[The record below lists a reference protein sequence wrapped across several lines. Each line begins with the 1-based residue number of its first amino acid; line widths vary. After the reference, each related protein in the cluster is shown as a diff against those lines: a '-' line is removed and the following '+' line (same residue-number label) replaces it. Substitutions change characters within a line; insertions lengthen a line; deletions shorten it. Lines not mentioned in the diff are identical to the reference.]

1 MVVPKRDPNGYIIMS
16 EQRDKPQ
23 DKPQDKAEAP
33 ETAAETITPVSY
45 TELFKE
51 STALTKTS
59 YILGAIAAGV
69 SGSCFNLLIVAMGQ
83 IYDEHTEE
91 DEDDYD
97 FFKEEC
103 KMIYVMIFGA
113 TVLILAAYTASV
125 CFTRV
130 SQAVG
135 LRYRT
140 RYYHAALAKD
150 IKYFDHNNAA
160 ELPGKMN
167 QDCEAIEGAT
177 GEKMMFLYEISTYC
191 LIGVVIA
198 LYKSPQ
204 LFLLGLAIL
213 PYAFGGMSIAG
224 YGMVKG
230 RALQFAAYS
239 KAGAVSEETLVDV
252 KTVASFN
259 AQDYMADRYE
269 RELAAPQAATSKV
282 GAIMGL
288 GWGIVW
294 SSWLLCAALMFWGS
308 VKWINDEHK
317 NWIWGDVMEGT
328 DVVVC
333 FWVVILVCLWLGG
346 VVPGVNA
353 MLAGQIAA
361 SRALSFIN
369 EPSTFSDGTD
379 CKSLSGKV
387 EFADVHFAY
396 PKAPEVPILRGL
408 SFTCEAGEK
417 TAIVGESGAGKSTI
431 VQLLE
436 RFYEPQQGAV
446 LYDGIPSTSY
456 DIANLRQQLGYV
468 SQEPILFNMTIED
481 NIKLGSPQAST
492 QEVEAAAKEAY
503 AFDFISALQ
512 DGFATE
518 VGPKGSRLSGGQ
530 KQRIAIARALIKKPK
545 IMLLD
550 EATSA
555 LDNESESIVLRAL
568 DSIYS
573 RTGMTVISVA
583 QKLSTISSS
592 HKIVV
597 LREGR
602 AVEQGTH
609 QELLAANGTYSE
621 MFAAQGAPAVMQ
633 AVAMVTVQ
641 NLTSLPGSTLTE
653 DEDSPRAAAIKSLP
667 FWRIMKAALPY
678 WPLLVLALTSTVAC
692 GAILPIFGYIL
703 GKLTW
708 DITGKGGDRLEDR
721 VREYSL
727 WLLGLAAVLLVS
739 FFLMQWSM
747 SLLQSYVTRSLR
759 KQVFTKLLHM
769 DGHFMDT
776 ANPGLLSINLS
787 RDTELVNAAG
797 GPMLSFIIIIA
808 VCFGVSI
815 TISFF
820 WQWQVTCVMILIMPI
835 ECLAYYN
842 RYAVKSTGLS
852 HPRIQ
857 NALALTSD
865 SIMSMKTVHSFMMQE
880 ALENNFESQI
890 KEAYEKCKW
899 EAHWNGLG
907 YGAGLGFMLYAVA
920 ALFYFGGW
928 MEVKDQAG
936 GPDVTVVIFTHL
948 QAVMLIGI
956 SAAFASDLTEGSRA
970 ASRVY
975 KLIDYVPSIDS
986 QSVEGACTD
995 IRGQVTF
1002 SNVSFK
1008 YPSRDNLVLQ
1018 GVTFDVQPGKYIG
1031 ITGSSGS
1038 GKSTLSA
1045 LLLRF
1050 YEPTE
1055 GFICIDGVD
1064 IRTYNIKHL
1073 RSAVSLV
1080 GQEPVLFS
1088 GSVRSNV
1095 DFGLGKSDAEIRD
1108 ALVHASLPKFAD
1120 DLDKEVGVRGGQ
1132 VSGGQKQRLA
1142 IARALLRSPK
1152 ILMLDEATSALDSKT
1167 ELKIMEALEYAGR
1180 GRTVILVAHRLST
1193 IAKCDEIL
1201 VMDAGVI
1208 KEKGTHA
1215 QLRAQPDGIYQRL
1228 LAAAGLK

>member
-1 MVVPKRDPNGYIIMS
+1 MTNLQ
-16 EQRDKPQ
+16 EKPQ
-23 DKPQDKAEAP
+23 DKTEPVPAP
-33 ETAAETITPVSY
+33 AAEPITPASY
-45 TELFKE
+45 AELFQDT
-51 STALTKTS
+51 SALTKS
-59 YILGAIAAGV
+59 NYIIGVIAASI
-69 SGSCFNLLIVAMGQ
+69 SGSCFNLLVLCMGQ

-97 FFKEEC
+97 MFKEET
-103 KMIYVMIFGA
+103 KMVLIMAIGA
-113 TVLILAAYTASV
+113 TVLIISAYVASV

-135 LRYRT
+135 LRFRT

-150 IKYFDHNNAA
+150 INYFDLHNSA
-160 ELPGKMN
+160 ELPGRMN

-177 GEKMMFLYEISTYC
+177 GEKMMFLYEIATYC
-191 LIGVVIA
+191 LLGMAIVM
-198 LYKSPQ
+198 YKSPQ
-204 LFLLGLAIL
+204 LFLVGFSIL
-213 PYAFGGMSIAG
+213 PYAFGGMTIAG
-224 YGMVKG
+224 IGMTRG
-230 RALQFAAYS
+230 QAMQLAAYN
-239 KAGAVSEETLVDV
+239 KAGAVSEEALADV

-259 AQDYMADRYE
+259 AQDYVADKYE

-294 SSWLLCAALMFWGS
+294 SSWLLSAVLIFWTS
-308 VKWINDEHK
+308 VKWVNDERK
-317 NWIWGDVMEGT
+317 NWIWGDVMEGA
-328 DVVVC
+328 DVVVA
-333 FWVVILVCLWLGG
+333 FWVVTLVCLWLGG
-346 VVPGVNA
+346 VVPGVSS
-353 MLAGQIAA
+353 MLAGKLAGG
-361 SRALSFIN
+361 RALQFISESSAFAN
-369 EPSTFSDGTD
+369 GSEQR
-379 CKSLSGKV
+379 SLHGNV
-387 EFADVHFAY
+387 EFQDVHFAY
-396 PKAPEVPILRGL
+396 PKAPDVPILRGL
-408 SFTCEAGEK
+408 SFSCEAGQK

-446 LYDGIPSTSY
+446 LYDGIPASAF
-456 DIANLRQQLGYV
+456 DITALRKQLGYV
-468 SQEPILFNMTIED
+468 SQEPVLFNLTIEE
-481 NIKLGSPQAST
+481 NIKLGYPEAT
-492 QEVEAAAKEAY
+492 AEEVEAAAKEAH
-503 AFDFISALQ
+503 AFDFIASLQ

-555 LDNESESIVLRAL
+555 LDNESEHIVLRAM
-568 DSIYS
+568 DSIHT
-573 RTGMTVISVA
+573 RTRMTIISVA
-583 QKLSTISSS
+583 QKLSTIRYSD
-592 HKIVV
+592 KIVV

-602 AVEQGTH
+602 ALEQGSH
-609 QELLAANGTYSE
+609 DQLVALNGAYSE
-621 MFAAQGAPAVMQ
+621 MYAAQGAPALMP
-633 AVAMVTVQ
+633 VAAMTTIQ
-641 NLTSLPGSTLTE
+641 SASSQLSSTNTE
-653 DEDSPRAAAIKSLP
+653 DEGVPKTSAIKSLP
-667 FWRIMKAALPY
+667 LFRILKATKPY
-678 WPLLVLALTSTVAC
+678 WPLLVLALIATVIC

-703 GKLTW
+703 AKLTW
-708 DITGKGGDRLEDR
+708 YITGKGGDRLEDR

-727 WLLGLAAVLLVS
+727 WLIGLAVVLLVS

-747 SLLQSYVTRSLR
+747 SLLQAYVTRNLR
-759 KQVFTKLLHM
+759 KEVFTKLLHM
-769 DGHFMDT
+769 DGNFMDS
-776 ANPGLLSINLS
+776 ANPGLLSMGLS

-797 GPMLSFIIIIA
+797 GPMLSFVIIIA
-808 VCFGVSI
+808 VCFCVSLGI
-815 TISFF
+815 AFF
-820 WQWQVTCVMILIMPI
+820 WQWQLACVMIFIIPI

-842 RYAVKSTGLS
+842 RFIVKSTGLS

-857 NALALTSD
+857 NALGLTSD
-865 SIMSMKTVHSFMMQE
+865 SILNIKTVHSFMMQD
-880 ALENNFESQI
+880 ALEQSFKQQI
-890 KEAYEKCKW
+890 LDAYEKCKW

-907 YGAGLGFMLYAVA
+907 YGAGLGFMLYGVA
-920 ALFYFGGW
+920 LAFFIGGYL
-928 MEVKDQAG
+928 EVKDQAG
-936 GPDVTVVIFTHL
+936 GVDVTVVVFTHIE
-948 QAVMLIGI
+948 AVMLIGI
-956 SAAFASDLTEGSRA
+956 SAAFASDVSEGSKA
-970 ASRVY
+970 ATRVY
-975 KLIDYVPSIDS
+975 KLLDYVPMIDS
-986 QSVEGACTD
+986 QNTEGATTE

-1018 GVTFDVQPGKYIG
+1018 GVSFDVQPGRCIG
-1031 ITGSSGS
+1031 VTGASGS

-1050 YEPTE
+1050 YEPIE
-1055 GFICIDGVD
+1055 GMICVDGVD
-1064 IRTYNIKHL
+1064 IRTFNIKHL
-1073 RSAVSLV
+1073 RSTIALV

-1095 DFGLGKSDAEIRD
+1095 DFGMGRSDAEIRD

-1201 VMDAGVI
+1201 VMDSGII

-1215 QLRAQPDGIYQRL
+1215 QLRALPEGIYQRL
-1228 LAAAGLK
+1228 LAASGLK